1 MPVTRWLAR
10 VVVAPP
16 THYHRTMNGR
26 NHVIAVLAEH
36 LVEIRAFG
44 VREIA
49 LFGSTARDEARP
61 TSDVDLLVD
70 FEGVPT
76 FRQFMGLRCYLEDL
90 LGLPIDVADREAV
103 RPPFRSGIESEARR
117 VA

>member
-1 MPVTRWLAR
+1 MTRHDR
-10 VVVAPP
+10 VI
-16 THYHRTMNGR
+16 R
-26 NHVIAVLAEH
+26 ILAER
-36 LVEIRAFG
+36 LPEIEAFG

-49 LFGSTARDEARP
+49 LFGSTVRGEARP

-76 FRQFMGLRCYLEDL
+76 FRQFMGLRCFLEDL
-90 LGLPIDVADREAV
+90 LGLPIDLADREAL
-103 RPPFRSGIESEARR
+103 RPPFRAAIESEARR

>member
-1 MPVTRWLAR
+1 MTGSDQVLK
-10 VVVAPP
+10 
-16 THYHRTMNGR
+16 
-26 NHVIAVLAEH
+26 VLAEH
-36 LVEIRAFG
+36 LPEIQAFG

-49 LFGSTARDEARP
+49 FFGSTARDEARP

-76 FRQFMGLRCYLEDL
+76 FRQFMGLRCFLEDL
-90 LGLPIDVADREAV
+90 LGLPIDLADREAL
-103 RPPFRSGIESEARR
+103 RPPFRSVIESEARR

>member
-1 MPVTRWLAR
+1 
-10 VVVAPP
+10 
-16 THYHRTMNGR
+16 MNR
-26 NHVIAVLAEH
+26 RDHVIRLIAQH
-36 LVEIRAFG
+36 LPEIRAFG

-49 LFGSTARDEARP
+49 LFGSTVRDEARP

-70 FEGVPT
+70 FEGLPT

-90 LGLPIDVADREAV
+90 LGLPIDLADRGAL
-103 RPPFRSGIESEARR
+103 RPPFRSVIESEARR